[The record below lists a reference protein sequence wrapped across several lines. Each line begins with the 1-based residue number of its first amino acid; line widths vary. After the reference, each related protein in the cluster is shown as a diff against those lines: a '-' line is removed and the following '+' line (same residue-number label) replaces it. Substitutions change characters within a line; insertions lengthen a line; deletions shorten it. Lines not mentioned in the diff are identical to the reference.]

1 MGTSWNLVD
10 TCRGVKK
17 SNRLINRIEKN
28 VIGLLGFQWVYKFFY
43 WVMGSVSV
51 FTIGLFG

>member
-28 VIGLLGFQWVYKFFY
+28 VIGLLGFQWVYKFFLLGYGFGIGFYY
-43 WVMGSVSV
+43 WV
-51 FTIGLFG
+51 IG